1 MTKERTAPDRPVR
14 RAPPDAPG
22 DSDPPPAAPPT
33 AGDGAAETPRRGR
46 SGAARAFFAAL
57 PFLGTAAILTLL
69 LRRVRVDELLE
80 AFAEA
85 DLPLFLAALLPVSV
99 LYVAFDA
106 GLLRA
111 VLGWFHPP
119 RLTLREALS
128 VRAVDYL
135 VSLWNGRASQAALLG
150 LLGRRFTVAGDRRDS
165 GYLECAGTILF
176 LDLSHRLHLLLW
188 AGAGAIVVGSAAP
201 EQLPAVAAVGI
212 GGLSLLAVFLRGRL
226 RVGGAGVGPPRW
238 RILRSF
244 ERAGLRRYLGVLAW
258 KAPPLL
264 AAAVGHHFA
273 LRAFRVEIP
282 IAALLTTLPI
292 IFVAAALPIT
302 VGRIGTSQ
310 AAWLYLH
317 AGTAAASP
325 GGEPGL
331 LAYSLAAHLTFL
343 VANAALAAPFLPAAW
358 RSLRLGANA
367 PAASNPNA

>member
-14 RAPPDAPG
+14 RAPPDRPG
-22 DSDPPPAAPPT
+22 EGDPQPAAPPPDGHG
-33 AGDGAAETPRRGR
+33 AGETPRRGR
-46 SGAARAFFAAL
+46 PRAARAFFAAL
-57 PFLGTAAILTLL
+57 PFLGTAAILALL
-69 LRRVRVDELLE
+69 LRRVRVEELLE

-99 LYVAFDA
+99 LYVVFDA

-119 RLTLREALS
+119 RLPLREALS

-150 LLGRRFTVAGDRRDS
+150 LLGRRFTVAGGRRDS

-176 LDLSHRLHLLLW
+176 LDLGHRLHLLLW
-188 AGAGAIVVGSAAP
+188 AGAGAVAVGNAAP
-201 EQLPAVAAVGI
+201 EQLPAVVAVGI
-212 GGLSLLAVFLRGRL
+212 VGLSLLAVFLRGRL
-226 RVGGAGVGPPRW
+226 RLGGAGVGPPRW

-282 IAALLTTLPI
+282 ITALLATLPI
-292 IFVAAALPIT
+292 IFLAAALPIT
-302 VGRIGTSQ
+302 VGRLGTSQ

-317 AGTAAASP
+317 AGIAAASP

-343 VANAALAAPFLPAAW
+343 VANAALAAPFLPRAW
-358 RSLRLGANA
+358 RSLRLGAKA
-367 PAASNPNA
+367 SPAAEPNP